1 MTWRDRAV
9 VKTLLA
15 RIGLVLTGLLLFLVA
30 VLLWPPAS
38 APLPARHA
46 SLLIDG
52 ARIIDVENGTAGAP
66 TRVLVRGGR
75 IAAIAPDLTPPPG
88 AHRIDARGQWL
99 MPGLWDMHSHSF
111 KVSPQLHLPLQLA
124 SGVTA
129 VRDMMGCPERTDP
142 LLACHADKRRWS
154 AAAAAGT
161 MASPRFIA
169 DASFYYED
177 PSLTPAMVK
186 ARVAEDRARGV
197 RLLKAYN
204 NLPLAAYRTL
214 AGEAQARGMSLVG
227 HVPKAVPLAEAVARG
242 QRSFEHGRIF
252 IEGCF
257 VNAARWR
264 AGHYDKLPRPQRV
277 AHMLGARD
285 HAACDAIMADMAVR
299 DVAFVPTL
307 VTREEDARAHDAA
320 YFRDSRLRYADPL
333 SRWAFGDDAAG
344 TVAVYATD
352 GDRALL
358 AEVLRQA
365 QADVLAAHRAGIKV
379 LVGSD
384 TIIAGPKFHDEMGL
398 LADAGLTPAAVL
410 RAATLDAAR
419 FAGLDRDYGSV
430 RVGKHADLLLLDA
443 DPLADIDNSRR
454 IAAVIL
460 GGHLYD
466 RGGVAALLDFVRAQ
480 AAHPGNGMRLIW
492 GFLTSPAS
500 ADL

>member
-1 MTWRDRAV
+1 MVR
-9 VKTLLA
+9 TLLA

-30 VLLWPPAS
+30 ALLWPPAS

-52 ARIIDVENGTAGAP
+52 ARIIDVENGTAGDP

-75 IAAIAPDLTPPPG
+75 IAAIAPDLTAPPG
-88 AHRIDARGQWL
+88 AHRVDARGQWL

-142 LLACHADKRRWS
+142 LLACHADKRGWS
-154 AAAAAGT
+154 AAAAVGT

-169 DASFYYED
+169 DASFYYESS
-177 PSLTPAMVK
+177 SLTPAMVK
-186 ARVAEDRARGV
+186 ARVAEDHARGV

-204 NLPLAAYRTL
+204 NLPLAPYRTL
-214 AGEAQARGMSLVG
+214 AGEAQAQGMSLVG

-257 VNAARWR
+257 ANAARWR
-264 AGHYDKLPRPQRV
+264 AGHYDKLPRPQLV

-285 HAACDAIMADMAVR
+285 HAACEAIMADMAIR

-333 SRWAFGDDAAG
+333 SRWAFGDDAAA

-358 AEVLRQA
+358 AGVLRQA
-365 QADVLAAHRAGIKV
+365 QADALAAHRAGIPV

-398 LADAGLTPAAVL
+398 LTDAGLTPAEVL

-430 RVGKHADLLLLDA
+430 TVGKHADLLLLDA

-466 RGGVAALLDFVRAQ
+466 RGGVAALLNFVRAQ

>member
-1 MTWRDRAV
+1 MAR
-9 VKTLLA
+9 TLLA

-30 VLLWPPAS
+30 ALLWPPAN

-52 ARIIDVENGTAGAP
+52 ARIIDVESGTAGDP
-66 TRVLVRGGR
+66 TRILVRGGR
-75 IAAIAPDLTPPPG
+75 IAAIAPDLAPPTG
-88 AHRIDARGQWL
+88 AHRVDARGRWL

-124 SGVTA
+124 SGITA

-177 PSLTPAMVK
+177 PSLTPATVK
-186 ARVAEDRARGV
+186 ARVAEDRARGA
-197 RLLKAYN
+197 RLLKVYN

-214 AGEAQARGMSLVG
+214 AGEAQAQGMSLVG

-257 VNAARWR
+257 ADAARWR
-264 AGHYDKLPRPQRV
+264 AGHYDKLPRPQLI
-277 AHMLGARD
+277 AHMLGARN
-285 HAACDAIMADMAVR
+285 HAGCEAIMGGMAAR
-299 DVAFVPTL
+299 NIAFVPTL
-307 VTREEDARAHDAA
+307 VTREEDARAHDPA
-320 YFRDSRLRYADPL
+320 YLRDPRLVYADPL

-344 TVAVYATD
+344 TAAIYAAPK
-352 GDRALL
+352 DRALL
-358 AEVLRQA
+358 AGVLQQA
-365 QADVLAAHRAGIKV
+365 QADTLAAHRAGMPV

-398 LADAGLTPAAVL
+398 LVDSGLTPAEVL

-430 RVGKHADLLLLDA
+430 AVGKHADLLLLDA
-443 DPLADIDNSRR
+443 DPLADIGNSRR

-480 AAHPGNGMRLIW
+480 AAHPGNGIRLIW